1 MSWGM
6 LELRRESD
14 DTRRYIYSRLS
25 AAIDDLDD
33 AYKAEENAQ
42 RRNYIS
48 SIIHDIKA
56 GMKDYEEN

>member
-6 LELRRESD
+6 LELS
-14 DTRRYIYSRLS
+14 
-25 AAIDDLDD
+25 